1 MVSGQLMA
9 LCPSHPDRNPS
20 LAVKEADNGNVLI
33 TCHGGCDS
41 RDVVAALGLEMS
53 DLFAEEA
60 TKDNKVVVARYPYID
75 GSTGEV
81 LWEKIRYYPKTFA
94 QIHYDRVGKEVWGLP
109 KDVQPWLYRAPHF
122 KKALD
127 DGEPIWVVEGEAD
140 VHAIEAMG
148 GYGTTQTMGAGKGKW
163 KPFHTSLLRRAS
175 EVRIIVDL
183 DDDRKN
189 QRTGEDENI
198 GRNYAFEVRDA
209 LTAEGIKVTM
219 WRSPVGKD
227 ASDALHAGKKLEDF
241 QKYRMPRQ
249 RVTGVMG
256 HDLMV
261 KEFPPL
267 VFAVEG
273 ILPQGVAILGAPP
286 KAAKSFLALD
296 MAVGVA
302 TGGVCLSHLPCTL
315 GDVLYVGLEDSE
327 RRLKDRIALLMENH
341 VPDLSR
347 IEFQSID
354 SEWQVGTQGRAW
366 MEEWAEAAESPRLI
380 VIDTLGKAEPEL
392 SATKDSYRAE
402 QEMMLRYKRFA
413 DRHDLTVLFIHHDR
427 KSTDDD
433 WLNKFSGTKG
443 ITGGADTLLY
453 IDFKRGEREGT
464 LRVDGRDV
472 KADDLSLTKV
482 RGRPFWTVIKAPNT
496 VQEMPEPESGL
507 SSVQRAIVGTLKSSG
522 PLFTVDLRAKFA
534 GKNIG
539 EDLAQLEMMQ
549 LVTAGPAGYS
559 AGA

>member
-127 DGEPIWVVEGEAD
+127 EGEPIWVCEGEAD
-140 VHAIEAMG
+140 VHAVEAMG

-183 DDDRKN
+183 DEDKKN

-198 GRNYAFEVRDA
+198 GRDYAFEVRDA

-249 RVTGVMG
+249 RVAGVMG

-315 GDVLYVGLEDSE
+315 GDVLYIGLEDSE

-341 VPDLSR
+341 LPDLSR

-366 MEEWAEAAESPRLI
+366 MEEWAEAAESPRLTRADHETDVVWQGYSI
-380 VIDTLGKAEPEL
+380 KGYIQDGSYYAEVDKL
-392 SATKDSYRAE
+392 DGGASATWSLGAATGAMDDFE
-402 QEMMLRYKRFA
+402 QNRSDDIEKYLTAKAFRIWYNHIDQCSTQPPTVENVRDVAA
-413 DRHDLTVLFIHHDR
+413 DFMEGTYFIHKYSSTYGHVWASPDDGRLMFSTTSGATNPMAQLGTDR
-427 KSTDDD
+427 LKQ
-433 WLNKFSGTKG
+433 F
-443 ITGGADTLLY
+443 TLL
-453 IDFKRGEREGT
+453 GE
-464 LRVDGRDV
+464 LQ
-472 KADDLSLTKV
+472 S
-482 RGRPFWTVIKAPNT
+482 
-496 VQEMPEPESGL
+496 
-507 SSVQRAIVGTLKSSG
+507 
-522 PLFTVDLRAKFA
+522 
-534 GKNIG
+534 
-539 EDLAQLEMMQ
+539 
-549 LVTAGPAGYS
+549 
-559 AGA
+559 